1 MYCISKVSAN
11 PCLSWQQYQD
21 WCEWPNFHFYYGE
34 SRRWGITS
42 KVTLSVLPAQSRPTL
57 RDPTDSS
64 PPGSSVHG
72 ILQARIQEWVT
83 ISFSIGIHIASPS
96 WTSFL
101 SPSPSQ
107 ACRWTQSSC
116 LSLLQHTANSHWLSI
131 LHMVIYVSML
141 LFQSVLPSPSPTVS
155 TSLVF
160 HVCVS
165 TAALQIRSLVLSF
178 YIPYICVSVWYLFFS
193 FWHFT
198 LCNRL

>member
-83 ISFSIGIHIASPS
+83 ISFSRGSSWPRDQTRVSRIGGRRFNLTIL
-96 WTSFL
+96 W
-101 SPSPSQ
+101 
-107 ACRWTQSSC
+107 
-116 LSLLQHTANSHWLSI
+116 SLMKQYLRDSLETLTRQGLQQVGVSLQKTDLNIRNNEEILSI
-131 LHMVIYVSML
+131 TWKSSKKELDLFVSEANK
-141 LFQSVLPSPSPTVS
+141 
-155 TSLVF
+155 
-160 HVCVS
+160 HKE
-165 TAALQIRSLVLSF
+165 
-178 YIPYICVSVWYLFFS
+178 
-193 FWHFT
+193 
-198 LCNRL
+198 